1 MSLKRLSHQVGI
13 GTIASMSIQDIT
25 LSHACGAADAGDG
38 ALTWKMFA
46 IKRNAHTKKVL

>member
-1 MSLKRLSHQVGI
+1 
-13 GTIASMSIQDIT
+13 MSIQDIT

-46 IKRNAHTKKVL
+46 IKGMHIQKSFVKKYNSNRLQIVLFRL